1 MTESRF
7 NPAKPI
13 AVTAICIIGLINA
26 IQMLNVLLSP
36 VIKQL
41 GTFYLLYFGTAAL
54 ISLACIIGLWFLRRW
69 AAFVYMVVLL
79 GNQIVLLTMGLWEPT
94 ALVVPL
100 VIIGVILR
108 YFKQWRS

>member
-7 NPAKPI
+7 NPAKPL
-13 AVTAICIIGLINA
+13 AVSAICIIGLINA

-41 GTFYLLYFGTAAL
+41 GAFYLWYFGAAAL
-54 ISLACIIGLWFLRRW
+54 TSLVCIIGLWFLRRW

-108 YFKQWRS
+108 YFKQLRS